1 MIKNTL
7 ALGQDSRDRPLS
19 LSAIMV
25 RDWDSAVPAGLVVP
39 DLPGQLGSKEMGKI
53 SNKPGR
59 EAEHGRP
66 KRNHLG
72 MLSTDAYDLVIMKTA
87 FSSLFGNPI
96 Y

>member
-7 ALGQDSRDRPLS
+7 ALGQDSRDRPLL

-59 EAEHGRP
+59 EAAQ
-66 KRNHLG
+66 NVIIWACSVQ
-72 MLSTDAYDLVIMKTA
+72 MLTT
-87 FSSLFGNPI
+87 
-96 Y
+96 